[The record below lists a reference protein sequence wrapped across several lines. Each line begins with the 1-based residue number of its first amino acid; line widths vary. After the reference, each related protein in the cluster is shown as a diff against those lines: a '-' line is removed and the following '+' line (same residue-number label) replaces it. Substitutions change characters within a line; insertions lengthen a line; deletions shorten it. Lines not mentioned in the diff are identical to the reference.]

1 MVVNEIIQGIRREVT
16 NMVSCG
22 KSVDPT
28 INLIFKKLKSLK
40 MSTSKLVNLF
50 ETVRDNLH
58 IMSTPEIKY
67 LISILAKD
75 DNYSIMKITKSL
87 IEDLKRHVS
96 KRENNQLRKGL

>member
-1 MVVNEIIQGIRREVT
+1 MLESGIIQGIQRGIN
-16 NMVSCG
+16 NMISCG
-22 KSVDPT
+22 ESGGPT
-28 INLIFKKLKSLK
+28 INLIFKKLKSSK

-58 IMSTPEIKY
+58 IMSVTEIKY

-75 DNYSIMKITKSL
+75 DNYSIMQITKSL